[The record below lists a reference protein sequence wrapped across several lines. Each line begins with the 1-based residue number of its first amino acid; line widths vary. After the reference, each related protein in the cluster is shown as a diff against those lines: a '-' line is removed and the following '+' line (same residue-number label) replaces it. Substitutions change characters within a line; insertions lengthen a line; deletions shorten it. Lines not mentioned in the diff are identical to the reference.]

1 MKRSEIKGAQKT
13 EILAILKLSTGAF
26 ITTAMIQQQMT
37 QPVHQSWIC
46 SLLRELM
53 REGKLKRIG
62 IATDPRGSVYEVI
75 DEPQG

>member
-1 MKRSEIKGAQKT
+1 MKRSEIKAAQKQ
-13 EILAILKLSTGAF
+13 EILGIIKLSMGAF

-37 QPVHQSWIC
+37 QPVHQSWIR

-62 IATDPRGSVYEVI
+62 IAIHPRGSAYEVI